1 MAADFVVTKGLH
13 SKGSCV
19 VVRQGDIELWLEAKV
34 ARTLGREILKCAE
47 SLVREDRAIVR
58 RVRVRRKNEV
68 GLVKR

>member
-1 MAADFVVTKGLH
+1 M
-13 SKGSCV
+13 
-19 VVRQGDIELWLEAKV
+19 VVRQGEIELWLEAKV

-47 SLVREDRAIVR
+47 SLIREDRAIVR